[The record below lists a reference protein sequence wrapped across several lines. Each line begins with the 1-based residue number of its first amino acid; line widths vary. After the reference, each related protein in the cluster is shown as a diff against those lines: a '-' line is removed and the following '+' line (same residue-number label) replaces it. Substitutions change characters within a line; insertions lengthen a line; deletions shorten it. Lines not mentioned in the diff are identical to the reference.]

1 MDVLARSARVMD
13 ESRDDVALCVC
24 DAWIHVDDR
33 VMMCLVLCWFGV
45 MHRYMEAGSPRGH
58 FPHGRTFAEEEL
70 RTDAHVDM
78 CDAAALGL
86 EEGPVSK
93 RRSRTGELEHNAD
106 IREQMRLHLVLWSS
120 LSVVGILLGFKEVF
134 ERWKKPS
141 LTHGSPKRSAVPVV
155 SPYTDLRRP
164 HSPPG
169 GADFWTQDLDHCGAS
184 VVVSAPGPE
193 FGPVGG
199 GTGSI
204 MDPVEQPVK
213 FMGRPKK
220 RLRLGSEVEECEG
233 EGVGVGVDADR
244 VVEGMYGM
252 DQRPMWYMPSIPTFC
267 LMFNV
272 KRNQVIFFG
281 DLMNLISHWDKMP
294 KTLEEVVRKDG
305 VKPSPSPRVNL
316 LTVLLKGHEFEDE
329 QKKKYVSCLI
339 FFNFFL
345 YNKHPCLFF
354 VYADTSTF
362 VTGNKTG

>member
-1 MDVLARSARVMD
+1 M
-13 ESRDDVALCVC
+13 
-24 DAWIHVDDR
+24 
-33 VMMCLVLCWFGV
+33 
-45 MHRYMEAGSPRGH
+45 
-58 FPHGRTFAEEEL
+58 
-70 RTDAHVDM
+70 DAHVDR
-78 CDAAALGL
+78 L
-86 EEGPVSK
+86 EDGPVSK
-93 RRSRTGELEHNAD
+93 RRSRTGEQEHNAD

-169 GADFWTQDLDHCGAS
+169 GADFWTQDLDYCGAS
-184 VVVSAPGPE
+184 VVVPVPASGPE
-193 FGPVGG
+193 SGPVAGG
-199 GTGSI
+199 SGST

-213 FMGRPKK
+213 FTGRPKK

-233 EGVGVGVDADR
+233 EGVGVGVGADAADR
-244 VVEGMYGM
+244 LGLEGMYGM

-329 QKKKYVSCLI
+329 HKKKYVSCLI
-339 FFNFFL
+339 F
-345 YNKHPCLFF
+345 
-354 VYADTSTF
+354 
-362 VTGNKTG
+362 